1 VLRHFSQRRE
11 EIEERAAELAGTEV
25 GGLSRERMQGIA
37 LATRQPKTENP
48 ELGDWRA
55 VARAR
60 AAEQGFGASELAAR
74 TAGSPTVDTE
84 PDLEA
89 LYRRLSGPS
98 GLTEMHNTFAR
109 RHALAEIA
117 GAFAGGA
124 SMWQLEETTDRYLAD
139 PSVLPVVAGAELP
152 VFTTEGLLACER
164 SIVGVSER
172 RDRQVALLTADAAAS
187 AGAPDQPALNADQAA
202 AVRALTSSGH
212 GSMWCPRWPGPGS
225 ARSPAATQA
234 PAARGHPPAR
244 PGGARRAGSPPRWPP
259 RPLPRPQTRRHH
271 HHPHRAA
278 EPPADCRLP
287 ALRTAPCPRHHH
299 PRSHDLAHPTVQRHR
314 TMPDR
319 T

>member
-187 AGAPDQPALNADQAA
+187 SGAPDQPALNADQAA

-212 GSMWCPRWPGPGS
+212 GVDVVSALAGTWLGALAGRHPGPSCERSSASATRRSAPRWKPSTMATPTATS
-225 ARSPAATQA
+225 TTNTTPSP
-234 PAARGHPPAR
+234 
-244 PGGARRAGSPPRWPP
+244 SPTPR
-259 RPLPRPQTRRHH
+259 
-271 HHPHRAA
+271 
-278 EPPADCRLP
+278 C
-287 ALRTAPCPRHHH
+287 RTAR
-299 PRSHDLAHPTVQRHR
+299 
-314 TMPDR
+314 
-319 T
+319 